1 MPLIVLIIGAMA
13 LHNLIIWRCKLSERR
28 RAHPAMVTRM
38 TVNQRWQH
46 LVLLT
51 SFIILVITGF
61 ALKFPESWFA
71 HVFGMGE
78 HLRGIIHRIAG
89 MALMAAGIYHVFYV
103 IRCAKAAGCCAISR
117 PVPPTRSM
125 RSRPCATISAS
136 VRTSRNSGASIMP
149 KRRNTG
155 RWCGAPR

>member
-1 MPLIVLIIGAMA
+1 MF
-13 LHNLIIWRCKLSERR
+13 LHNVIIWRSKLAARR
-28 RAHPAMVTRM
+28 RAHPAMVVRM

-78 HLRGIIHRIAG
+78 HLRGIIHRLAG
-89 MALMAAGIYHVFYV
+89 VVLMSAGIYHVFYV
-103 IRCAKAAGCCAISR
+103 IQSREGRRLIARHRSPAGRC
-117 PVPPTRSM
+117 
-125 RSRPCATISAS
+125 
-136 VRTSRNSGASIMP
+136 VRRAQSHALLP
-149 KRRNTG
+149 
-155 RWCGAPR
+155 WP